1 MQTLS
6 LLINTEFSF
15 NENNQIKILRNANPD
30 NAFKI
35 EPDGIWLDASLIASG
50 NGFVDGGGAFLRIGF
65 KTPFDYGTASR
76 PYPQPGRIVANNTVH
91 RFYTAEENGSIIDLR
106 SQIDFVLPGDIVRVP
121 ATDDKFT
128 YKLVTAIS
136 EDPYSI
142 TYATLGT
149 W

>member
-1 MQTLS
+1 MQVLS
-6 LLINTEFSF
+6 LLINTELSF
-15 NENNQIKILRNANPD
+15 NEHNQVKILRNTDPD

-65 KTPFDYGTASR
+65 KTPFDYGTASK

-91 RFYTAEENGSIIDLR
+91 RFYTTNSQGTIVDLR
-106 SQIDFVLPGDIVRVP
+106 PNIDFVLPGDIVRFP
-121 ATDDKFT
+121 AENDQFT
-128 YKLVTAIS
+128 YKLVTAIVT
-136 EDPYSI
+136 DPYSI
-142 TYATLGT
+142 TYQTLGT